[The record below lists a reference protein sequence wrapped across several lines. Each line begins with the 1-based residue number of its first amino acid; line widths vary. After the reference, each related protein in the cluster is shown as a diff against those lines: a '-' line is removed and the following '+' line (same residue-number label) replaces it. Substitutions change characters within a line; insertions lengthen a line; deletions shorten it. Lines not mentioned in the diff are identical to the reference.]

1 MHEVL
6 RQADRAA
13 DGFKPDPV
21 HDLRVALRRCRSVAE
36 GLRAIDPDPRW
47 KKMRRSAKELFAS
60 LGRLRDAQVMM
71 EWIARLL
78 PEDDASARSMNAY
91 CQAQEQGLKKEA
103 EMVLDAFDRRQWQAW
118 GRVLPARAARL
129 QSKAE
134 PFEALALER
143 WMSARRLHNEALRT
157 GKQATLHRLRIGIKK
172 FRYVV
177 EHFLPA
183 LHVQW
188 SQGLKRFQD
197 MLGEIQDLNVLWEAA
212 LRIGALQEAQSHER
226 WQTVVLGERDARIER
241 YKKETAGDDSL
252 WSVWRSGLP
261 RGRRAKEVALKKLE
275 TWAAF
280 HDPDVR
286 HSRRVG
292 RLALQIHQGLE
303 RLGLVGRESGRSREL
318 LVAASRVIGVGRSA
332 GGRHRPKRGERMVRN
347 VERPFTL
354 SRQDIDM
361 IAAIVRFY
369 RGSFPVRGSLQRF
382 TPAMQRLV
390 RRLVGIV
397 RLANALAAA
406 SATFTRVAL
415 SDSRDSL
422 RITVKGLDPQSE
434 AAERVSAAR
443 YLLELSLGKLVLVET
458 RSMR

>member
-71 EWIARLL
+71 EWITRLF
-78 PEDDASARSMNAY
+78 PGDDASARSMTAY
-91 CQAQEQGLKKEA
+91 CLAQEQGLKKEA
-103 EMVLDAFDRRQWQAW
+103 ELVLDAFDRRQWQAW
-118 GRVLPARAARL
+118 ARVLPARAARL
-129 QSKAE
+129 QSKTE

-183 LHVQW
+183 LHLQW

-197 MLGEIQDLNVLWEAA
+197 TLGEIQDLNVLWETA
-212 LRIGALQEAQSHER
+212 LRIGAVEEPGCR
-226 WQTVVLGERDARIER
+226 ETWQTVVLGERDARIER
-241 YKKETAGDDSL
+241 YKEETAGDDSL

-261 RGRRAKEVALKKLE
+261 RGRQAKEVALKKLE

-292 RLALQIHQGLE
+292 RLALQIHLGLE

-332 GGRHRPKRGERMVRN
+332 GGRHRAKRGERIVRN

-354 SRQDIDM
+354 SRQDLDM

-369 RGSFPVRGSLQRF
+369 RGSFPVRGSLRRF
-382 TPAMQRLV
+382 PPATQKLL

-406 SATFTRVAL
+406 PATVGRIAL
-415 SDSRDSL
+415 SDSGDSL
-422 RITVKGLDPQSE
+422 RITANGLDPQSA
-434 AAERVSAAR
+434 AAERVAAAR
-443 YLLELSLGKLVLVET
+443 YLLELSLSRPVVFQSG
-458 RSMR
+458 S